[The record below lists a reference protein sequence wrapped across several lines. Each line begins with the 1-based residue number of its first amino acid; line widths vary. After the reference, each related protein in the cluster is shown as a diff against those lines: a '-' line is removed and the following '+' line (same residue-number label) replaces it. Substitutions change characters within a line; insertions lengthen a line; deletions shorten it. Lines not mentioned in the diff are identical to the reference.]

1 MSRVREVTPKVKVIL
16 NNYPQTRSDDK
27 MLIKMV
33 YSMYYGIDCRTPFGA
48 VLDRK
53 DLPSFESIRRAR
65 QKLQEMDEGLRG
77 TPEIEAIR
85 LQEQEDYIEFA
96 REGA

>member
-1 MSRVREVTPKVKVIL
+1 MSRIKEVTPKVKVIL
-16 NNYPQTRSDDK
+16 NNYPLTRSDDK
-27 MLIKMV
+27 ELIKMV
-33 YSMYYGIDCRTPFGA
+33 YTMYYGIDCRTPFGS

-65 QKLQEMDEGLRG
+65 QKLQEVNEDLRG

-85 LQEQEDYIEFA
+85 MQEQEEYLKFA

>member
-1 MSRVREVTPKVKVIL
+1 MSRVREVTPKVKAIL
-16 NNYPQTRSDDK
+16 NNYPMTRSDDK
-27 MLIKMV
+27 LLIKMV

-96 REGA
+96 KEGA